1 MIIPFFSSRMEQC
14 SNLLRFRINPRQVWT
29 LVEIAINA
37 SESEVVQVIR
47 STVHFRN
54 DMFDVE

>member
-14 SNLLRFRINPRQVWT
+14 GNLLRFRINSGQVWT

-37 SESEVVQVIR
+37 SESDIVQVIGA
-47 STVHFRN
+47 TVDFRN
-54 DMFDVE
+54 DMFDVK